1 MNEQQQGM
9 GAGEIIEVRYI
20 RHLTTMTER
29 ETHWRHEPAWRAR
42 RSVLRSF
49 HGRVFD
55 GTATPPSALTAGLGV
70 QPRRW
75 KRGLLGIRGQWPS
88 RWTTW
93 CSWNQPDLLEWS
105 QRDAGSS
112 YPVDLPWRWGLHTPP
127 GTGAGFARLEYAMK
141 KSQSALRRDL
151 LKELHRRS
159 GGDVTR
165 DVTVSDVAKSLNV
178 DEGEIRVVAQQLA
191 QKGSMKA
198 ADEEY
203 HYSLVMRITMAG
215 VEEAEKMDKPFLQRW
230 PSEQPVLFGFLM
242 SVITG
247 LVMLLLGKLMNHAF

>member
-1 MNEQQQGM
+1 
-9 GAGEIIEVRYI
+9 
-20 RHLTTMTER
+20 
-29 ETHWRHEPAWRAR
+29 
-42 RSVLRSF
+42 
-49 HGRVFD
+49 
-55 GTATPPSALTAGLGV
+55 
-70 QPRRW
+70 
-75 KRGLLGIRGQWPS
+75 
-88 RWTTW
+88 
-93 CSWNQPDLLEWS
+93 
-105 QRDAGSS
+105 
-112 YPVDLPWRWGLHTPP
+112 
-127 GTGAGFARLEYAMK
+127 MK